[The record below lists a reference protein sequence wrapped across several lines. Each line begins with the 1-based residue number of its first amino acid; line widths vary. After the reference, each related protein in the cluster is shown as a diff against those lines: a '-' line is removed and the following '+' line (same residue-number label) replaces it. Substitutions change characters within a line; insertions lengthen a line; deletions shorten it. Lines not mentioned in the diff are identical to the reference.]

1 MKNPKILFDINS
13 FNLDNI
19 LDVVK
24 KNKKKD
30 KELKKLQKEIIKK
43 IGGYTQCQRQVV

>member
-1 MKNPKILFDINS
+1 MKNPKILFDIYS

-30 KELKKLQKEIIKK
+30 KELKKLQKEKIKK
-43 IGGYTQCQRQVV
+43 